1 MTDRQPRSPNP
12 RSPNTRSP
20 NERDHEAAPLLS
32 NGGNDREQNTTG
44 PPSPQ
49 RSRVGRLTEV
59 VHEPL
64 TGLTKVLLVEVLVL
78 LLISSVFI
86 GLFAG
91 AQHKLNLRKGG
102 GGDHGNGTQTTT
114 ETQTVTRTT
123 TAATTFIS
131 ATTTTAVSTA
141 LSTIFDITTATKTA
155 TKTTTTTA
163 VHTSVSTYTTTD
175 HVTRTVIVGPEPTGP
190 PESPIPGPSKEVCL
204 TKECIILSASILAS
218 LDTSYDPCE
227 NFYDFANGGWIASH
241 PIPGDKGAINSFSVL
256 TEQNWQVIQNILES
270 GTAVYDNS
278 WDDQL
283 LHKLRTLYASCMD
296 EAKLDYLGQA
306 PLQQFVNNIR
316 MIYRGKRV
324 DVNTFNPRHGLSNAL
339 GYMHSRGVDALFEF
353 FVDGDAGVDP
363 NAMTLWFTQ
372 APLGLPSKE
381 YYKEQGV
388 LSIYQD
394 VIEKLLVTLRD
405 DEVVDVLNMPNG
417 RPNSMLQTGQLEDEE
432 RVWPPWPWPPWDREE
447 DGKDGDDDTRQT
459 EDPFRKARELARG
472 VVKFESEVAAATLD
486 LDKLE
491 QDPFG
496 TYNPTNINTL
506 KAALPQINFPD
517 YFATFTPRFFP
528 SRVII
533 TYKPYPSS
541 LSRILE
547 RTSSDVI
554 EAYLVVRAALK
565 YAPNLGAS
573 TKAWKAVRQLQEVL
587 NGLRPG
593 AVGERSEFC
602 MRKVESAMGFA
613 TGRYFVNAT
622 FPSES
627 QERATGIISDIV
639 NAFERSLERV
649 EWMDEVSARKA
660 RRKAEAIRKKIGFP
674 LYPDTRDARSLV
686 SYYTLVK
693 VHVDTFF
700 ENMLSAASSD
710 VYKMWQKLGK
720 SRNLDEWEMAPAA
733 VNAYYNPTGNE
744 IVFPAGILQPPFY
757 SHEWPGYLSYGS
769 FGMVAAHELTHAFDS
784 AGRLYNEQGKLE
796 EWWTRQTSDAYQI
809 RQDCIVEQ
817 YSEYTID
824 DGRGGLVHI
833 NGNLTSGENIG
844 DSGLIQAYRA
854 WKAQYEDS
862 YDAGYEYLLPG
873 LEDYTREQMFYISF
887 ARTWAMNNR
896 PADALQRVRTD
907 PHSPNRYR
915 TEGTVS
921 NIPEFAKAFKCP
933 RWAKLNPPQEK
944 RCIFWS

>member
-1 MTDRQPRSPNP
+1 MADREPWSP
-12 RSPNTRSP
+12 
-20 NERDHEAAPLLS
+20 RDHETAPLLN
-32 NGGNDREQNTTG
+32 NGQPDRDQDTQDQH
-44 PPSPQ
+44 SPQ
-49 RSRVGRLTEV
+49 RSVTNRLTDV

-91 AQHKLNLRKGG
+91 AQHKLNLTKGG
-102 GGDHGNGTQTTT
+102 GDSDEGNGTQTET
-114 ETQTVTRTT
+114 ETETFTFTT
-123 TAATTFIS
+123 TAASTVYS
-131 ATTTTAVSTA
+131 ATTTTAFSTA
-141 LSTIFDITTATKTA
+141 FSTIFDITTATETA

-163 VHTSVSTYTTTD
+163 VYTSVSTYTTTD
-175 HVTRTVIVGPEPTGP
+175 ITTRTVIVGPEPTGP
-190 PESPIPGPSKEVCL
+190 PQVPAPPSKEICL
-204 TKECIILSASILAS
+204 TPECIILSASILSS
-218 LDTSYDPCE
+218 LDTSQDPCE
-227 NFYDFANGGWIASH
+227 NFYEFANGGWIASH
-241 PIPGDKGAINSFSVL
+241 PIPGDKGSIGSFTVL
-256 TEQNWQVIQNILES
+256 AEQNWQVIQKVLES
-270 GTAVYDNS
+270 DTSLYDNA

-283 LHKLRTLYASCMD
+283 LRKVRTLYKSCTD
-296 EAKLDYLGQA
+296 EAKLDYLGQV
-306 PLQQFVNNIR
+306 PLQRFVNNVR
-316 MIYRGKRV
+316 KIYRGKRT
-324 DVNTFNPRHGLSNAL
+324 DLAPRQGLSNAL

-353 FVDGDAGVDP
+353 YIDGDAGVDP
-363 NAMTLWFTQ
+363 NAMTLWFSQ
-372 APLGLPSKE
+372 PSLGLPSKE
-381 YYKEQGV
+381 YYKDQ
-388 LSIYQD
+388 SILRTYQD
-394 VIEKLLVTLRD
+394 VIERLLITLRD
-405 DEVVDVLNMPNG
+405 EEILSASDDHASLLV
-417 RPNSMLQTGQLEDEE
+417 QTEGLEDSE
-432 RVWPPWPWPPWDREE
+432 RVWPPWPWPPWDGE
-447 DGKDGDDDTRQT
+447 DDNNDEDDKRPD
-459 EDPFRKARELARG
+459 DPFLRAHELAQQ
-472 VVKFESEVAAATLD
+472 VVRFEADIADATLD
-486 LDKLE
+486 LDKLQ

-496 TYNPTNINTL
+496 TYNPTSINTL
-506 KAALPQINFPD
+506 KAALPQVNFPD

-541 LSRILE
+541 LSDILK

-554 EAYLVVRAALK
+554 EAYLVVRAALE
-565 YAPNLGAS
+565 YAPNLG
-573 TKAWKAVRQLQEVL
+573 TTTEAWKAVRQLQETL

-622 FPSES
+622 FLGDSKEK
-627 QERATGIISDIV
+627 ATEIIADIV
-639 NAFERSLERV
+639 NAFENSLERI
-649 EWMDEVSARKA
+649 EWMDEESAGKA
-660 RRKAEAIRKKIGFP
+660 REKAEVIRKKVGFP
-674 LYPDTRDARSLV
+674 LSPDTRDPRSLV

-700 ENMLSAASSD
+700 ENMLSAAASD

-720 SRNLDEWEMAPAA
+720 ARNPDEWEMAPAT

-744 IVFPAGILQPPFY
+744 IVFPAGILQPPFF
-757 SHEWPGYLSYGS
+757 SRDWPGYLSYGS

-784 AGRLYNEQGKLE
+784 AGRLYNQRGKLE

-817 YSEYTID
+817 YSSYTID
-824 DGRGGLVHI
+824 DGKGGMIHV

-862 YDAGYEYLLPG
+862 YDAGHEYLLPG
-873 LEDYTREQMFYISF
+873 LDLTREQLFFVSF

-896 PADALQRVRTD
+896 PADAVQRIRSD

-915 TEGTVS
+915 TEGTVY
-921 NIPEFAKAFKCP
+921 NIPEFAEAFKCSKY
-933 RWAKLNPPQEK
+933 AKLNPPQEK

>member
-12 RSPNTRSP
+12 RSPNTR
-20 NERDHEAAPLLS
+20 DHEAAPLLH
-32 NGGNDREQNTTG
+32 NGGQGRDQSPPD
-44 PPSPQ
+44 PPSPPH
-49 RSRVGRLTEV
+49 SHTGRFTDV
-59 VHEPL
+59 VQEPL

-91 AQHKLNLRKGG
+91 AQHKLNLRNGG
-102 GGDHGNGTQTTT
+102 GGRDGGDQGNGTHT
-114 ETQTVTRTT
+114 ETKTKTVTHTT
-123 TAATTFIS
+123 TAATTLIS
-131 ATTTTAVSTA
+131 ATTTTAFSTA
-141 LSTIFDITTATKTA
+141 ISTVFDITTIGTA

-163 VHTSVSTYTTTD
+163 VYTSVSTYTTTD

-190 PESPIPGPSKEVCL
+190 PETPEPGPSKEACL

-218 LDTSYDPCE
+218 LDTSQDPCE
-227 NFYDFANGGWIASH
+227 NFYDFANGGWVGSH
-241 PIPGDKGAINSFSVL
+241 PIPGDKGAVNTFSVL
-256 TEQNWQVIQNILES
+256 AEQNWQVIQNFLES
-270 GTAVYDNS
+270 DTAIYDNS

-296 EAKLDYLGQA
+296 QAKLDYLGQV
-306 PLQQFVNNIR
+306 PLQKFVNNIR
-316 MIYRGKRV
+316 EIYRGKRV
-324 DVNTFNPRHGLSNAL
+324 DVNAFNPRQGLSNAL
-339 GYMHSRGVDALFEF
+339 GYLHSRGIDALFEF

-372 APLGLPSKE
+372 SSLGLPSKE

-388 LSIYQD
+388 LSVYQD
-394 VIEKLLVTLRD
+394 VIERLLVTLRD
-405 DEVVDVLNMPNG
+405 DEVIGMTHTRSERFHTVPV
-417 RPNSMLQTGQLEDEE
+417 LQTEQLKDEE
-432 RVWPPWPWPPWDREE
+432 HVWPPWPWPPWDGE
-447 DGKDGDDDTRQT
+447 DDDESDDSRKPA
-459 EDPFRKARELARG
+459 EDPFLRAHELARE
-472 VVKFESEVAAATLD
+472 VVKFESEIAAVTLD

-496 TYNPTNINTL
+496 TYNPTSINTL
-506 KAALPQINFPD
+506 KSALPQINFPD
-517 YFATFTPRFFP
+517 YLATFTPRFFP

-554 EAYLVVRAALK
+554 EAYLVVRAALE
-565 YAPNLGAS
+565 YAPNLG
-573 TKAWKAVRQLQEVL
+573 TTTEAWKAVRQLQEVL
-587 NGLRPG
+587 SGLRPG
-593 AVGERSEFC
+593 AIGERSEFC
-602 MRKVESAMGFA
+602 MRKVDDAMGFA

-622 FPSES
+622 FPRDSK
-627 QERATGIISDIV
+627 ERATQLISDIV
-639 NAFERSLERV
+639 KAFEKSLKRI
-649 EWMDEVSARKA
+649 EWMDEASARKA
-660 RRKAEAIRKKIGFP
+660 REKAEAIRKKVGFP
-674 LYPDTRDARSLV
+674 LSPDTRDARSLV

-700 ENMLSAASSD
+700 ENMLSAAASD

-720 SRNLDEWEMAPAA
+720 SRNLDEWEMTPAT

-744 IVFPAGILQPPFY
+744 IVFPAGILQPPFF
-757 SHEWPGYLSYGS
+757 SLEWPGYLSYGS

-784 AGRLYNEQGKLE
+784 AGRLYNQQGKLE
-796 EWWTRQTSDAYQI
+796 EWWTRETSDAYQI

-817 YSEYTID
+817 YSAYTVD
-824 DGRGGLVHI
+824 NGKGGVIHV

-844 DSGLIQAYRA
+844 DTGLIQAYRA

-862 YDAGYEYLLPG
+862 YDVGHEYMLPG
-873 LEDYTREQMFYISF
+873 LDYTREQLFFISF

-896 PADALQRVRTD
+896 PADAVQRVRTD

-915 TEGTVS
+915 TDGTVS
-921 NIPEFAKAFKCP
+921 NIPEFAEAFKCSK
-933 RWAKLNPPQEK
+933 WAKLNPPPEK